1 MAMLKESFVLL
12 TAILNNILYVNV
24 PYGVKNMAICFSCEN
39 RSDYTVMS
47 LTNINDGR
55 LPVFYYYKELPI
67 VDYKLKLIFEDGT
80 EGDTEWIKNGN
91 VSNVV
96 NDFKVVDAE
105 AVINNFNNV
114 TENIIA
120 LLSIILV
127 SLCFVIIKIFMKIFI
142 KCIRKAIADN
152 EV

>member
-1 MAMLKESFVLL
+1 MALLKESFVLL

-47 LTNINDGR
+47 LTNINGGR
-55 LPVFYYYKELPI
+55 LPVFYYKELPI
-67 VDYKLKLIFEDGT
+67 VDYKLKLIFKDGT

-120 LLSIILV
+120 LLSIILTLL
-127 SLCFVIIKIFMKIFI
+127 SFVIIYIIIIIFI
-142 KCIRKAIADN
+142 KCIRKAIADK